1 MGRIKVDQE
10 TRAEIFEMINNGKS
24 PKEIAE
30 ELGFV
35 NSNYIRQLKH
45 GVKRNDDEINEPLT
59 LERSVNN
66 SNNEIKTLDEKEVI
80 RSASVPEK
88 APPNLTFEQVLINV
102 KESSN
107 SVKSDSNT
115 FTNVNNSFN
124 AVNNEALNVKNENQ
138 TVPNTS
144 QNVSN
149 SNLTLEKQK
158 RNTLFSSVLLG
169 VLIACLKFNG
179 VEEVKLVLTQFSIA
193 KDSVGLVSMVLVAAP
208 LVLLIQP
215 QNDKTRYYSIAV
227 FVIICLLQVFC
238 AAISIN
244 QALGTAFE
252 KAITEATP
260 FQKSSFTY
268 WMSPVRP
275 LLELLMELVLLGNL
289 KQR

>member
-1 MGRIKVDQE
+1 MNVVDATRNYTEVAIDDYIADLFLEFKIKVLRLTNDFIL
-10 TRAEIFEMINNGKS
+10 TGLSKIKMRYPIDNKIL
-24 PKEIAE
+24 KEY
-30 ELGFV
+30 LQKKKGMSLSDKVMSLRMPQGF
-35 NSNYIRQLKH
+35 IT
-45 GVKRNDDEINEPLT
+45 E
-59 LERSVNN
+59 
-66 SNNEIKTLDEKEVI
+66 
-80 RSASVPEK
+80 
-88 APPNLTFEQVLINV
+88 
-102 KESSN
+102 
-107 SVKSDSNT
+107 
-115 FTNVNNSFN
+115 
-124 AVNNEALNVKNENQ
+124 NENQ
-138 TVPNTS
+138 TV
-144 QNVSN
+144 QNVSD

-193 KDSVGLVSMVLVAAP
+193 KDSVGLVSIVLVAAS
-208 LVLLIQP
+208 LVLLVQP
-215 QNDKTRYYSIAV
+215 QNDKTRYYSILV

>member
-1 MGRIKVDQE
+1 MNVVDATRNYTEVAIDDYIADLFLEFKIKVLRLTNDFIL
-10 TRAEIFEMINNGKS
+10 TGLSKIKMRYPIDNKIL
-24 PKEIAE
+24 KEYLQKKKRIS
-30 ELGFV
+30 LSDKVMSLRMPQGF
-35 NSNYIRQLKH
+35 IT
-45 GVKRNDDEINEPLT
+45 E
-59 LERSVNN
+59 
-66 SNNEIKTLDEKEVI
+66 
-80 RSASVPEK
+80 
-88 APPNLTFEQVLINV
+88 
-102 KESSN
+102 
-107 SVKSDSNT
+107 
-115 FTNVNNSFN
+115 
-124 AVNNEALNVKNENQ
+124 NENQ
-138 TVPNTS
+138 TV
-144 QNVSN
+144 QNVSD

-158 RNTLFSSVLLG
+158 RNTLLSSVLLG

-193 KDSVGLVSMVLVAAP
+193 KDSVGLVSIVLVAAP
-208 LVLLIQP
+208 LVLLVQP
-215 QNDKTRYYSIAV
+215 QNDKTRYYNIAV